1 MKHKILWFCR
11 IFVGSLFIFSGL
23 VKANDPV
30 GFGIKLEEY
39 YAVFAERWSW
49 TSFLFEAH
57 WLMESVNL
65 QAAFLT
71 VLEVA
76 LGIALLMGL
85 WRNLVGWLLLLLI
98 LFFTWLTGY
107 SALTGSVT
115 DCGCFGDFIPLTPWQ
130 SFYKDLVLL
139 VLILILFFMRKG
151 IKPVNPPA
159 LSIGLFL
166 AVTGFAAWVNMH
178 VLQHDVFLDWRPYA
192 VGDNIQKQMEIP
204 ADAEPDV
211 MEMRYVYK
219 NISTGEKVTLEFL
232 NTELK
237 EKANLD
243 KLTKYSN
250 DKENWTLDTSYAEV
264 KKKGFRPKIVDFAIS
279 DEKNAFITDDVLNY
293 EDYVLMVVSS
303 SFDHTSAEGWQKINA
318 VQQAAEK
325 EGLLTF
331 ALVGESREEIEKF
344 RHAQQ
349 TAFPFYTADY
359 KVCLTIARTNPNL
372 VLMKKGTVI
381 AKWAWRDVP
390 DFKDIKQTYFPD
402 RKSGSIGPLQV
413 DMFGVGDA
421 VARKLAAGKEDYAD
435 FYLQDSSGA
444 DQTTT
449 VINDTDEVFMFV
461 VNELGA
467 DKLTMEKWTAMLNVM
482 KMLSDAQ
489 KPFIVVS
496 SGTFNILGAMH
507 KASGLQYAYYQGDHD
522 VLSRIME
529 TNAGLICIKNGK
541 VTAKFAEGS
550 WPADTTFLTH

>member
-39 YAVFAERWSW
+39 YGVFAERWSW
-49 TSFLFEAH
+49 TSFLFDAN
-57 WLMESVNL
+57 WMIESVNL

-98 LFFTWLTGY
+98 VFFTWLTGY

-139 VLILILFFMRKG
+139 ALILVIFFMRKG
-151 IKPVNPPA
+151 IKPVQPPA
-159 LSIGLFL
+159 LGIGLFL
-166 AVTGFAAWVNMH
+166 AVTVFAVWVNAH
-178 VLQHDVFLDWRPYA
+178 VLQHDVFFDWRPYA

-211 MEMRYVYK
+211 MQMIYVYS
-219 NISTGEKVTLEFL
+219 NIKSGEEVKLEFL

-250 DKENWTLDTSYAEV
+250 DKANWTLDTSYAKV
-264 KKKGFRPKIVDFAIS
+264 QKKGFRPKIVDFAIS
-279 DEKNAFITDDVLNY
+279 DEKNAFITDDVLTY

-303 SFDHTSAEGWQKINA
+303 SFEHTSTEGWQKINA
-318 VQQAAEK
+318 VQQDAEK
-325 EGLLTF
+325 EGIMTF
-331 ALVGESREEIEKF
+331 GLVGESREEIEKF

-359 KVCLTIARTNPNL
+359 KVCLTIARTNPNV
-372 VLMKKGTVI
+372 VLLKQGTVI
-381 AKWAWRDVP
+381 AKWAWRDLP
-390 DFKDIKQTYFPD
+390 AFAEIKKTYFPD
-402 RKSGSIGPLQV
+402 RQASEIKPLQV
-413 DMFGVGDA
+413 EVFGVGDA
-421 VARKLAAGKEDYAD
+421 VARKLAAGKETYTD
-435 FYLQDSSGA
+435 FYLQDADGN
-444 DQTTT
+444 DQTTA
-449 VINDTDEVFMFV
+449 VIQDTADICMFV

-467 DKLTMEKWTAMLNVM
+467 DKLTMEKWTGILNTM
-482 KMLSDAQ
+482 KMITASGNA
-489 KPFIVVS
+489 FIVVS
-496 SGTFNILGAMH
+496 AGDFNILEAMRT
-507 KASGLQYAYYQGDHD
+507 ASGLSYTYYQGDHD
-522 VLSRIME
+522 MLSRIMT
-529 TNAGLICIKNGK
+529 TNAGLIYIQDGK
-541 VTAKFAEGS
+541 VVAKFTEDS
-550 WPADTTFLTH
+550 WPVDISFITH